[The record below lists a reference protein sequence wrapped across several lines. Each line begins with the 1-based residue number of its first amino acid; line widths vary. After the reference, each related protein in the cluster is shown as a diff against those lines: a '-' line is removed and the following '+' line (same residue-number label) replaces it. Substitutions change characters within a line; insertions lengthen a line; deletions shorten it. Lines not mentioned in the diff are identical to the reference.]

1 MDEIVRVRGLI
12 EMENFERIVKVVG
25 WHVIFSSR
33 LGDIP
38 AQVPPLTPGTNKKMT
53 EALEASFASWE
64 KERVRLNITKDPRQW
79 SEAAVAHWL
88 HWAIGEFSLEGVAMQ
103 PWQHMTGKQICA
115 MGKESFLARAPAFM
129 GDILWEHLEILQKDV
144 DAAKASLENVPGN
157 MYESVCVPDLGDFL
171 GYQSAAHQVATT
183 PEHESP
189 ATPASSAIS
198 NSSGPQSTGNQ
209 PAAPLQPPS
218 TAVSLPSR
226 QYHDDGVA
234 SKGMRDIWVLD
245 VVETSR
251 AALRRIGNGEAGGE
265 GFSHEAF
272 NPNVPGNFV
281 RCIETGV
288 AVCSMGR
295 EEGLRC
301 LGLVR
306 ISRSE
311 FKGTQWWLLP
321 EYIFQFYSRLE
332 GSSLEGGRLHP
343 VEHLLRASRS
353 AWKSPGLLSSEDSS
367 DPPDIEIPIKPAEG
381 TDHQGYPRRNP
392 GITPISSRSTGASY
406 ANRGVR
412 GGKSAVFLENS
423 GQAARSP
430 DPESLISPIAFLTAR
445 RVAKKKR
452 QRNHQRDVTAG
463 VAGVETSRP
472 SGQAP
477 AIIVGTYGNSDPLGQ
492 TTSSGAAASSEMV
505 LHMLD
510 TLMTGHEPFYADYP
524 SYQETEPLT
533 HPHHQTPHQ
542 HAIAR
547 NTGMPPV
554 TLDATTHTPGGYNHL
569 RSPVCQDENQRD
581 ETSPPPH
588 SHNAQAPNSHSSTP
602 NSNNNNNNNSNANN
616 AYIHLRNLNQLKT
629 ESNYSNHH
637 ITEHL
642 QGGGA
647 GLTSGNDLAATGTNE
662 SDLRVS
668 QAATESYMTPA
679 HYSGYDEASEY
690 HSLPQ
695 DHQPPHPFI
704 LDGSP
709 EFYSTSGIH
718 LEPKYQPSSFKNYP
732 RGRYHEGYSE
742 SGGYGQYDA
751 TPFQTVPGSGSGG
764 GGGGVGGDQ
773 WGVGPLEH
781 LDSSNPHHP
790 SSIGNNPDQKPLL
803 QSAMIPGYT
812 SSGPCFTGSGPI
824 QLWQFLLELLT
835 DKSCQ
840 GFISW
845 TGDGWEFKLTDPDEV
860 ARRWGIRKNKPKMNY
875 EKLSRGLR
883 YYYDKNIIHK
893 TAGKR
898 YVYRFVCDLQSLLGY
913 SPEELHAM
921 VDLKPEKKEED

>member
-1 MDEIVRVRGLI
+1 MYSEHARTALMYVDYGGDAYAGMGIKAMKSFARPR
-12 EMENFERIVKVVG
+12 
-25 WHVIFSSR
+25 
-33 LGDIP
+33 DIP

-88 HWAIGEFSLEGVAMQ
+88 HWAIGEFSLAGVAIQ
-103 PWQHMTGKQICA
+103 PWQNMTGKQICA

-144 DAAKASLENVPGN
+144 DAAKASLENVAGN

-171 GYQSAAHQVATT
+171 GYQSGGGGHQVAT
-183 PEHESP
+183 PEHKSP
-189 ATPASSAIS
+189 ATPASSATS
-198 NSSGPQSTGNQ
+198 NSSGPQNGGNQ
-209 PAAPLQPPS
+209 AGAPLQPPS
-218 TAVSLPSR
+218 ASVSLPSR
-226 QYHDDGVA
+226 QYHND
-234 SKGMRDIWVLD
+234 
-245 VVETSR
+245 
-251 AALRRIGNGEAGGE
+251 
-265 GFSHEAF
+265 
-272 NPNVPGNFV
+272 
-281 RCIETGV
+281 
-288 AVCSMGR
+288 
-295 EEGLRC
+295 
-301 LGLVR
+301 
-306 ISRSE
+306 
-311 FKGTQWWLLP
+311 
-321 EYIFQFYSRLE
+321 
-332 GSSLEGGRLHP
+332 
-343 VEHLLRASRS
+343 
-353 AWKSPGLLSSEDSS
+353 
-367 DPPDIEIPIKPAEG
+367 
-381 TDHQGYPRRNP
+381 
-392 GITPISSRSTGASY
+392 
-406 ANRGVR
+406 
-412 GGKSAVFLENS
+412 
-423 GQAARSP
+423 
-430 DPESLISPIAFLTAR
+430 
-445 RVAKKKR
+445 
-452 QRNHQRDVTAG
+452 
-463 VAGVETSRP
+463 
-472 SGQAP
+472 
-477 AIIVGTYGNSDPLGQ
+477 
-492 TTSSGAAASSEMV
+492 
-505 LHMLD
+505 
-510 TLMTGHEPFYADYP
+510 
-524 SYQETEPLT
+524 
-533 HPHHQTPHQ
+533 
-542 HAIAR
+542 
-547 NTGMPPV
+547 
-554 TLDATTHTPGGYNHL
+554 GGYNHL

-588 SHNAQAPNSHSSTP
+588 SHNTQAPNSHSSTP
-602 NSNNNNNNNSNANN
+602 NSNNNNNNNNNANN

-647 GLTSGNDLAATGTNE
+647 GLTSGNDLAGTGTNE

-679 HYSGYDEASEY
+679 NYSGYDEASEY

-695 DHQPPHPFI
+695 DHQPPHPFN

-718 LEPKYQPSSFKNYP
+718 LEPKYQQSPFKNYP

-781 LDSSNPHHP
+781 LSHHPAFLAGLGPRDSSNPHHP

>member
-1 MDEIVRVRGLI
+1 MDMESLYDYGDEEQDFYEESPGTRKGYPIDHRSIKRDARGVGSCLGGGSI
-12 EMENFERIVKVVG
+12 SDGGGILTVMAKLMKQELASDAEEEGLVPALPGRFTSMRKVPSLSDLSDPE
-25 WHVIFSSR
+25 SS
-33 LGDIP
+33 LDIP

-157 MYESVCVPDLGDFL
+157 VYESVCVPDLGDFL
-171 GYQSAAHQVATT
+171 GYQSAGHQVAT
-183 PEHESP
+183 PEHKSP
-189 ATPASSAIS
+189 ATPASSATS
-198 NSSGPQSTGNQ
+198 NSSGPQTGT
-209 PAAPLQPPS
+209 QPPS
-218 TAVSLPSR
+218 TLQPSSGAVSLPSR
-226 QYHDDGVA
+226 QYHND
-234 SKGMRDIWVLD
+234 
-245 VVETSR
+245 
-251 AALRRIGNGEAGGE
+251 
-265 GFSHEAF
+265 
-272 NPNVPGNFV
+272 
-281 RCIETGV
+281 
-288 AVCSMGR
+288 
-295 EEGLRC
+295 
-301 LGLVR
+301 
-306 ISRSE
+306 
-311 FKGTQWWLLP
+311 
-321 EYIFQFYSRLE
+321 
-332 GSSLEGGRLHP
+332 
-343 VEHLLRASRS
+343 
-353 AWKSPGLLSSEDSS
+353 
-367 DPPDIEIPIKPAEG
+367 
-381 TDHQGYPRRNP
+381 
-392 GITPISSRSTGASY
+392 
-406 ANRGVR
+406 
-412 GGKSAVFLENS
+412 
-423 GQAARSP
+423 
-430 DPESLISPIAFLTAR
+430 
-445 RVAKKKR
+445 
-452 QRNHQRDVTAG
+452 
-463 VAGVETSRP
+463 
-472 SGQAP
+472 
-477 AIIVGTYGNSDPLGQ
+477 
-492 TTSSGAAASSEMV
+492 
-505 LHMLD
+505 
-510 TLMTGHEPFYADYP
+510 
-524 SYQETEPLT
+524 
-533 HPHHQTPHQ
+533 
-542 HAIAR
+542 
-547 NTGMPPV
+547 
-554 TLDATTHTPGGYNHL
+554 GGYNHL

-588 SHNAQAPNSHSSTP
+588 SHSTQAPNSHSSTP
-602 NSNNNNNNNSNANN
+602 NSNNNNNNNNSANS

-629 ESNYSNHH
+629 ESTYSNHH

-642 QGGGA
+642 QGGGG
-647 GLTSGNDLAATGTNE
+647 GLTSGNDLAGTGTNE

-668 QAATESYMTPA
+668 QTATESYMTPA

-690 HSLPQ
+690 HSLSQ
-695 DHQPPHPFI
+695 DHQPPHPYN
-704 LDGSP
+704 LDASP
-709 EFYSTSGIH
+709 EFYSTTGIH
-718 LEPKYQPSSFKNYP
+718 LEPKYQPSPYKSYP

-773 WGVGPLEH
+773 WAVGPVGEH
-781 LDSSNPHHP
+781 LSHHPAFLAGLGPRDSSNPHHP

-803 QSAMIPGYT
+803 QSAMIAGYT

>member
-1 MDEIVRVRGLI
+1 MAKLMKQELTSDAEEEGLVPALSGRFTS
-12 EMENFERIVKVVG
+12 MRKVPSLSDLSDPE
-25 WHVIFSSR
+25 SS
-33 LGDIP
+33 LDIP

-64 KERVRLNITKDPRQW
+64 KERFRLNITKDPRHW

-144 DAAKASLENVPGN
+144 DAAKASLENLPGSAH
-157 MYESVCVPDLGDFL
+157 ESVCVPDLGDFL
-171 GYQSAAHQVATT
+171 GYQGAAHQVAAT
-183 PEHESP
+183 PKHKGP
-189 ATPASSAIS
+189 ATPASSAAPS
-198 NSSGPQSTGNQ
+198 ASGPRTGTQPQPPSST
-209 PAAPLQPPS
+209 LQPSS

-226 QYHDDGVA
+226 QYHND
-234 SKGMRDIWVLD
+234 
-245 VVETSR
+245 
-251 AALRRIGNGEAGGE
+251 
-265 GFSHEAF
+265 
-272 NPNVPGNFV
+272 
-281 RCIETGV
+281 
-288 AVCSMGR
+288 
-295 EEGLRC
+295 
-301 LGLVR
+301 
-306 ISRSE
+306 
-311 FKGTQWWLLP
+311 
-321 EYIFQFYSRLE
+321 
-332 GSSLEGGRLHP
+332 
-343 VEHLLRASRS
+343 
-353 AWKSPGLLSSEDSS
+353 
-367 DPPDIEIPIKPAEG
+367 
-381 TDHQGYPRRNP
+381 
-392 GITPISSRSTGASY
+392 
-406 ANRGVR
+406 
-412 GGKSAVFLENS
+412 
-423 GQAARSP
+423 
-430 DPESLISPIAFLTAR
+430 
-445 RVAKKKR
+445 
-452 QRNHQRDVTAG
+452 
-463 VAGVETSRP
+463 
-472 SGQAP
+472 
-477 AIIVGTYGNSDPLGQ
+477 
-492 TTSSGAAASSEMV
+492 
-505 LHMLD
+505 
-510 TLMTGHEPFYADYP
+510 
-524 SYQETEPLT
+524 
-533 HPHHQTPHQ
+533 
-542 HAIAR
+542 
-547 NTGMPPV
+547 
-554 TLDATTHTPGGYNHL
+554 GGYNHF
-569 RSPVCQDENQRD
+569 RSPVCQDENQGD
-581 ETSPPPH
+581 ETSPPPPH
-588 SHNAQAPNSHSSTP
+588 SHTTQPPNSHSSTP
-602 NSNNNNNNNSNANN
+602 NSNNNNNNNNTANN

-629 ESNYSNHH
+629 EYD
-637 ITEHL
+637 
-642 QGGGA
+642 
-647 GLTSGNDLAATGTNE
+647 GNDLAGTGTNE

-695 DHQPPHPFI
+695 DHQPPHAYN

-709 EFYSTSGIH
+709 EFYSTSGIQ
-718 LEPKYQPSSFKNYP
+718 LEPKYQPSPFKNYP

-742 SGGYGQYDA
+742 SGYGQYDT

-764 GGGGVGGDQ
+764 GAGGVSGDQ
-773 WGVGPLEH
+773 WAVGPIGEH
-781 LDSSNPHHP
+781 LPHHPAFLAGLGPRDSSNPHHP
-790 SSIGNNPDQKPLL
+790 SSIGNNNPDQKPLL
-803 QSAMIPGYT
+803 PSAMIAGYT

>member
-1 MDEIVRVRGLI
+1 MDMESLYDYGEEEQDFYEESPGTRKGYPIDHRSIKRDARGVGSYLGGGSI
-12 EMENFERIVKVVG
+12 SDGGGMLTVMAKLMKQELASDAEEEGLVPALSGRFTSMRKVPSLSDLSDPE
-25 WHVIFSSR
+25 SS
-33 LGDIP
+33 LDIP

-88 HWAIGEFSLEGVAMQ
+88 HWAIGEFSLAGVAMQ
-103 PWQHMTGKQICA
+103 PWQNMTGKQICA

-129 GDILWEHLEILQKDV
+129 GDILWEHLEILQK
-144 DAAKASLENVPGN
+144 
-157 MYESVCVPDLGDFL
+157 
-171 GYQSAAHQVATT
+171 
-183 PEHESP
+183 
-189 ATPASSAIS
+189 
-198 NSSGPQSTGNQ
+198 
-209 PAAPLQPPS
+209 
-218 TAVSLPSR
+218 
-226 QYHDDGVA
+226 
-234 SKGMRDIWVLD
+234 
-245 VVETSR
+245 
-251 AALRRIGNGEAGGE
+251 
-265 GFSHEAF
+265 
-272 NPNVPGNFV
+272 
-281 RCIETGV
+281 
-288 AVCSMGR
+288 
-295 EEGLRC
+295 
-301 LGLVR
+301 
-306 ISRSE
+306 
-311 FKGTQWWLLP
+311 
-321 EYIFQFYSRLE
+321 
-332 GSSLEGGRLHP
+332 
-343 VEHLLRASRS
+343 
-353 AWKSPGLLSSEDSS
+353 
-367 DPPDIEIPIKPAEG
+367 
-381 TDHQGYPRRNP
+381 
-392 GITPISSRSTGASY
+392 
-406 ANRGVR
+406 
-412 GGKSAVFLENS
+412 
-423 GQAARSP
+423 
-430 DPESLISPIAFLTAR
+430 
-445 RVAKKKR
+445 
-452 QRNHQRDVTAG
+452 
-463 VAGVETSRP
+463 
-472 SGQAP
+472 
-477 AIIVGTYGNSDPLGQ
+477 
-492 TTSSGAAASSEMV
+492 
-505 LHMLD
+505 
-510 TLMTGHEPFYADYP
+510 
-524 SYQETEPLT
+524 
-533 HPHHQTPHQ
+533 
-542 HAIAR
+542 
-547 NTGMPPV
+547 
-554 TLDATTHTPGGYNHL
+554 GGYNHL

-588 SHNAQAPNSHSSTP
+588 SHNTQAPNSHSSTP
-602 NSNNNNNNNSNANN
+602 NSNNNNNNNNNANN

-647 GLTSGNDLAATGTNE
+647 GLTSGNDLAGTGTNE

-668 QAATESYMTPA
+668 QSATESYMTPA
-679 HYSGYDEASEY
+679 HYSGYDETSEY

-695 DHQPPHPFI
+695 DHQPPHPFN

-709 EFYSTSGIH
+709 EFYSASGIH
-718 LEPKYQPSSFKNYP
+718 IEPKYQPSPFKNYP

-764 GGGGVGGDQ
+764 GGGGVGADQ

-781 LDSSNPHHP
+781 LSHHPAFLAGLGPRDSSNPHHP

-812 SSGPCFTGSGPI
+812 NSGPCFTGSGPI

>member
-1 MDEIVRVRGLI
+1 MDMESLYDYGEEEQDFYEESPGTRKGYPIDHRSIKRDARGVGSYLGGGGI
-12 EMENFERIVKVVG
+12 SDGGGMLTVMAKLKQELASDAEEEGLVPALSGRFTSMRKVPSLSDLSDPE
-25 WHVIFSSR
+25 SS
-33 LGDIP
+33 LDIP

-171 GYQSAAHQVATT
+171 GYQSGAHQVATT
-183 PEHESP
+183 PEHKSP
-189 ATPASSAIS
+189 ATPASSATT
-198 NSSGPQSTGNQ
+198 NSSGPQNTGTQ
-209 PAAPLQPPS
+209 PQAPLQPPS
-218 TAVSLPSR
+218 TPVSLPSR
-226 QYHDDGVA
+226 QYHND
-234 SKGMRDIWVLD
+234 
-245 VVETSR
+245 
-251 AALRRIGNGEAGGE
+251 
-265 GFSHEAF
+265 
-272 NPNVPGNFV
+272 
-281 RCIETGV
+281 
-288 AVCSMGR
+288 
-295 EEGLRC
+295 
-301 LGLVR
+301 
-306 ISRSE
+306 
-311 FKGTQWWLLP
+311 
-321 EYIFQFYSRLE
+321 
-332 GSSLEGGRLHP
+332 
-343 VEHLLRASRS
+343 
-353 AWKSPGLLSSEDSS
+353 
-367 DPPDIEIPIKPAEG
+367 
-381 TDHQGYPRRNP
+381 
-392 GITPISSRSTGASY
+392 
-406 ANRGVR
+406 
-412 GGKSAVFLENS
+412 
-423 GQAARSP
+423 
-430 DPESLISPIAFLTAR
+430 
-445 RVAKKKR
+445 
-452 QRNHQRDVTAG
+452 
-463 VAGVETSRP
+463 
-472 SGQAP
+472 
-477 AIIVGTYGNSDPLGQ
+477 
-492 TTSSGAAASSEMV
+492 
-505 LHMLD
+505 
-510 TLMTGHEPFYADYP
+510 
-524 SYQETEPLT
+524 
-533 HPHHQTPHQ
+533 
-542 HAIAR
+542 
-547 NTGMPPV
+547 
-554 TLDATTHTPGGYNHL
+554 GGYNHL

-588 SHNAQAPNSHSSTP
+588 SHTTQPPNSHSTTP
-602 NSNNNNNNNSNANN
+602 NSNNNNNNNNNANN
-616 AYIHLRNLNQLKT
+616 AYLHLRNLNQLKT

-642 QGGGA
+642 QGGGG

-662 SDLRVS
+662 SDLRVN
-668 QAATESYMTPA
+668 QTPTESYMTPA

-695 DHQPPHPFI
+695 DHQPPHPYNI
-704 LDGSP
+704 DGSP

-718 LEPKYQPSSFKNYP
+718 LEPKYQPSLFNKNYP

-781 LDSSNPHHP
+781 LPHHPAFLAGLAPRDSSNPHHP

-812 SSGPCFTGSGPI
+812 SSGPCFTGSGKKTI

>member
-1 MDEIVRVRGLI
+1 MAEEDKKKKKKKKKKKRSIVGAIR
-12 EMENFERIVKVVG
+12 
-25 WHVIFSSR
+25 H
-33 LGDIP
+33 IP

-88 HWAIGEFSLEGVAMQ
+88 HWAIGEFSLAGVAIQ
-103 PWQHMTGKQICA
+103 PWQNMTGKQICA

-144 DAAKASLENVPGN
+144 DAAKASLENVAGN

-171 GYQSAAHQVATT
+171 GYQSGGGGGGGGHQVAT
-183 PEHESP
+183 PEHKSP
-189 ATPASSAIS
+189 ATPASSATS
-198 NSSGPQSTGNQ
+198 NSSGPQNGGNQ
-209 PAAPLQPPS
+209 AGAPLQPPS
-218 TAVSLPSR
+218 ASVSLPSR
-226 QYHDDGVA
+226 QYHND
-234 SKGMRDIWVLD
+234 
-245 VVETSR
+245 
-251 AALRRIGNGEAGGE
+251 
-265 GFSHEAF
+265 
-272 NPNVPGNFV
+272 
-281 RCIETGV
+281 
-288 AVCSMGR
+288 
-295 EEGLRC
+295 
-301 LGLVR
+301 
-306 ISRSE
+306 
-311 FKGTQWWLLP
+311 
-321 EYIFQFYSRLE
+321 
-332 GSSLEGGRLHP
+332 
-343 VEHLLRASRS
+343 
-353 AWKSPGLLSSEDSS
+353 
-367 DPPDIEIPIKPAEG
+367 
-381 TDHQGYPRRNP
+381 
-392 GITPISSRSTGASY
+392 
-406 ANRGVR
+406 
-412 GGKSAVFLENS
+412 
-423 GQAARSP
+423 
-430 DPESLISPIAFLTAR
+430 
-445 RVAKKKR
+445 
-452 QRNHQRDVTAG
+452 
-463 VAGVETSRP
+463 
-472 SGQAP
+472 
-477 AIIVGTYGNSDPLGQ
+477 
-492 TTSSGAAASSEMV
+492 
-505 LHMLD
+505 
-510 TLMTGHEPFYADYP
+510 
-524 SYQETEPLT
+524 
-533 HPHHQTPHQ
+533 
-542 HAIAR
+542 
-547 NTGMPPV
+547 
-554 TLDATTHTPGGYNHL
+554 GGYNHL

-588 SHNAQAPNSHSSTP
+588 SHNTQAPNSHSTTP
-602 NSNNNNNNNSNANN
+602 NSNNNNNNNNNANN

-647 GLTSGNDLAATGTNE
+647 GLTSGNDLAGTGTNE

-679 HYSGYDEASEY
+679 NYSGYDEASEY

-695 DHQPPHPFI
+695 DHQPPHPFN

-718 LEPKYQPSSFKNYP
+718 LEPKYQQSPFKNYP

-781 LDSSNPHHP
+781 LSHHPAFLAGLGPRDSSNPHHP

>member
-1 MDEIVRVRGLI
+1 MDMESLYDYGEEEQDFYEESPGTRKGYPIDHRSIKRDARGVGSYLGGGSI
-12 EMENFERIVKVVG
+12 SDGGGMLTGMAKLMKQELASDAEEEGLVPALSGRFTSMRKVPSLSDLSDPE
-25 WHVIFSSR
+25 SS
-33 LGDIP
+33 LDIP

-88 HWAIGEFSLEGVAMQ
+88 HWAIGEFSLAGVAIQ
-103 PWQHMTGKQICA
+103 PWQNMTGKQICA

-144 DAAKASLENVPGN
+144 DAAKASLENVAGN

-171 GYQSAAHQVATT
+171 GYQSGGGGGGGGHQVAT
-183 PEHESP
+183 PEHKSP
-189 ATPASSAIS
+189 ATPASSATS
-198 NSSGPQSTGNQ
+198 NSSGPQNGGNQ
-209 PAAPLQPPS
+209 AGAPLQPPS
-218 TAVSLPSR
+218 ASVSLPSR
-226 QYHDDGVA
+226 QYHND
-234 SKGMRDIWVLD
+234 
-245 VVETSR
+245 
-251 AALRRIGNGEAGGE
+251 
-265 GFSHEAF
+265 
-272 NPNVPGNFV
+272 
-281 RCIETGV
+281 
-288 AVCSMGR
+288 
-295 EEGLRC
+295 
-301 LGLVR
+301 
-306 ISRSE
+306 
-311 FKGTQWWLLP
+311 
-321 EYIFQFYSRLE
+321 
-332 GSSLEGGRLHP
+332 
-343 VEHLLRASRS
+343 
-353 AWKSPGLLSSEDSS
+353 
-367 DPPDIEIPIKPAEG
+367 
-381 TDHQGYPRRNP
+381 
-392 GITPISSRSTGASY
+392 
-406 ANRGVR
+406 
-412 GGKSAVFLENS
+412 
-423 GQAARSP
+423 
-430 DPESLISPIAFLTAR
+430 
-445 RVAKKKR
+445 
-452 QRNHQRDVTAG
+452 
-463 VAGVETSRP
+463 
-472 SGQAP
+472 
-477 AIIVGTYGNSDPLGQ
+477 
-492 TTSSGAAASSEMV
+492 
-505 LHMLD
+505 
-510 TLMTGHEPFYADYP
+510 
-524 SYQETEPLT
+524 
-533 HPHHQTPHQ
+533 
-542 HAIAR
+542 
-547 NTGMPPV
+547 
-554 TLDATTHTPGGYNHL
+554 GGYNHL

-588 SHNAQAPNSHSSTP
+588 SHNTQAPNSHSTTP
-602 NSNNNNNNNSNANN
+602 NSNNNNNNNNNANN

-647 GLTSGNDLAATGTNE
+647 GLTSGNDLAGTGTNE

-679 HYSGYDEASEY
+679 NYSGYDEASEY

-695 DHQPPHPFI
+695 DHQPPHPFN

-718 LEPKYQPSSFKNYP
+718 LEPKYQQSPFKNYP

-781 LDSSNPHHP
+781 LSHHPAFLAGLGPRDSSNPHHP

>member
-1 MDEIVRVRGLI
+1 MDMESLYDYGDEEQDFYEESPGTRKGYPIDHRSIKRDARGVGSYLGGGGI
-12 EMENFERIVKVVG
+12 NDGGGMLTVMAKLMKQELASDAEEEGLVPALSGRFTSMRKVPSLSDLSDPE
-25 WHVIFSSR
+25 SS
-33 LGDIP
+33 LDIP

-129 GDILWEHLEILQKDV
+129 GDILWEHLEILQK
-144 DAAKASLENVPGN
+144 
-157 MYESVCVPDLGDFL
+157 
-171 GYQSAAHQVATT
+171 
-183 PEHESP
+183 
-189 ATPASSAIS
+189 
-198 NSSGPQSTGNQ
+198 
-209 PAAPLQPPS
+209 
-218 TAVSLPSR
+218 
-226 QYHDDGVA
+226 
-234 SKGMRDIWVLD
+234 
-245 VVETSR
+245 
-251 AALRRIGNGEAGGE
+251 
-265 GFSHEAF
+265 
-272 NPNVPGNFV
+272 
-281 RCIETGV
+281 
-288 AVCSMGR
+288 
-295 EEGLRC
+295 
-301 LGLVR
+301 
-306 ISRSE
+306 
-311 FKGTQWWLLP
+311 
-321 EYIFQFYSRLE
+321 
-332 GSSLEGGRLHP
+332 
-343 VEHLLRASRS
+343 
-353 AWKSPGLLSSEDSS
+353 
-367 DPPDIEIPIKPAEG
+367 
-381 TDHQGYPRRNP
+381 
-392 GITPISSRSTGASY
+392 
-406 ANRGVR
+406 
-412 GGKSAVFLENS
+412 
-423 GQAARSP
+423 
-430 DPESLISPIAFLTAR
+430 
-445 RVAKKKR
+445 
-452 QRNHQRDVTAG
+452 
-463 VAGVETSRP
+463 
-472 SGQAP
+472 
-477 AIIVGTYGNSDPLGQ
+477 
-492 TTSSGAAASSEMV
+492 
-505 LHMLD
+505 
-510 TLMTGHEPFYADYP
+510 
-524 SYQETEPLT
+524 
-533 HPHHQTPHQ
+533 
-542 HAIAR
+542 
-547 NTGMPPV
+547 
-554 TLDATTHTPGGYNHL
+554 GGYNHL

-581 ETSPPPH
+581 ETSPPPPH
-588 SHNAQAPNSHSSTP
+588 SHSTQAPNSHSSTP
-602 NSNNNNNNNSNANN
+602 NSNNNNNNNNTANN

-647 GLTSGNDLAATGTNE
+647 ALTSGNDLAGTGTNE
-662 SDLRVS
+662 GELRVS
-668 QAATESYMTPA
+668 QTATESYMTPA

-695 DHQPPHPFI
+695 DHQPPHPYN

-709 EFYSTSGIH
+709 EFYSTSGIQ
-718 LEPKYQPSSFKNYP
+718 LEPKYQPSPFKNYP

-742 SGGYGQYDA
+742 SGYGQYDA

-764 GGGGVGGDQ
+764 GAGGVSGDQ
-773 WGVGPLEH
+773 WGVGPIGEH
-781 LDSSNPHHP
+781 LSHHPAFLAGLGPRDSSNPHHP

-803 QSAMIPGYT
+803 QSAMIAGYT
-812 SSGPCFTGSGPI
+812 NSGPCFTGSGPI

-893 TAGKR
+893 TSGKR

>member
-1 MDEIVRVRGLI
+1 MYSEHARTALMYVDYGGDAYAGMGIKAMKSFARPR
-12 EMENFERIVKVVG
+12 
-25 WHVIFSSR
+25 
-33 LGDIP
+33 DIP

-88 HWAIGEFSLEGVAMQ
+88 HWAIGEFSLAGVAIQ
-103 PWQHMTGKQICA
+103 PWQNMTGKQICA

-144 DAAKASLENVPGN
+144 DAAKASLENVAGN

-171 GYQSAAHQVATT
+171 GYQSGGGGGHQVAT
-183 PEHESP
+183 PEHKSP
-189 ATPASSAIS
+189 ATPASSATS
-198 NSSGPQSTGNQ
+198 NSSGPQNGGNQ
-209 PAAPLQPPS
+209 AGAPLQPPS
-218 TAVSLPSR
+218 ASVSLPSR
-226 QYHDDGVA
+226 QYHND
-234 SKGMRDIWVLD
+234 
-245 VVETSR
+245 
-251 AALRRIGNGEAGGE
+251 
-265 GFSHEAF
+265 
-272 NPNVPGNFV
+272 
-281 RCIETGV
+281 
-288 AVCSMGR
+288 
-295 EEGLRC
+295 
-301 LGLVR
+301 
-306 ISRSE
+306 
-311 FKGTQWWLLP
+311 
-321 EYIFQFYSRLE
+321 
-332 GSSLEGGRLHP
+332 
-343 VEHLLRASRS
+343 
-353 AWKSPGLLSSEDSS
+353 
-367 DPPDIEIPIKPAEG
+367 
-381 TDHQGYPRRNP
+381 
-392 GITPISSRSTGASY
+392 
-406 ANRGVR
+406 
-412 GGKSAVFLENS
+412 
-423 GQAARSP
+423 
-430 DPESLISPIAFLTAR
+430 
-445 RVAKKKR
+445 
-452 QRNHQRDVTAG
+452 
-463 VAGVETSRP
+463 
-472 SGQAP
+472 
-477 AIIVGTYGNSDPLGQ
+477 
-492 TTSSGAAASSEMV
+492 
-505 LHMLD
+505 
-510 TLMTGHEPFYADYP
+510 
-524 SYQETEPLT
+524 
-533 HPHHQTPHQ
+533 
-542 HAIAR
+542 
-547 NTGMPPV
+547 
-554 TLDATTHTPGGYNHL
+554 GGYNHL

-588 SHNAQAPNSHSSTP
+588 SHNTQPPNSHSSTP
-602 NSNNNNNNNSNANN
+602 NSNNNNNNNNNANN

-647 GLTSGNDLAATGTNE
+647 GLTSGNDLAGTGTNE

-679 HYSGYDEASEY
+679 NYSGYDEASEY

-695 DHQPPHPFI
+695 DHQPPHPFN

-718 LEPKYQPSSFKNYP
+718 LEPKYQQSPFKNYP

-781 LDSSNPHHP
+781 LSHHPAFLAGLGPRDSSNPHHP